1 MALARA
7 LKNEMRAAKP
17 ASKGDVTKGPAIKTK
32 PSIQYNFPKDT
43 AAVGPHYPQDEPQLG
58 VSMTGGLK

>member
-43 AAVGPHYPQDEPQLG
+43 AAVGPHYPQDEPMIG
-58 VSMTGGLK
+58 VTQSGIMK